1 MAELSLLDKALRVEG
16 LARTYAEGANER
28 REREQTS
35 QALSQT
41 ETALTRLDASV
52 RAARAATAL
61 GISIPGISETAIAGL
76 QNLAARAGEGM
87 LPSPRVLQAA
97 RIKLDASRAALDRTV
112 ENAWRPWATAQIE
125 SLPLRNKAFA
135 TPSGRHN
142 IDQDVQDLTRLSRK
156 LPTANEMD
164 TFTRVLHRVRHTLE
178 NLTGDQEIASLLARL
193 DSAHTLTLADLTD
206 AELGL
211 LRSQPQVADQI
222 ELRRR

>member
-35 QALSQT
+35 QALSQA
-41 ETALTRLDASV
+41 EAALTRLDASV
-52 RAARAATAL
+52 RAGRAATAL
-61 GISIPGISETAIAGL
+61 GISISGISEIATAGL
-76 QNLAARAGEGM
+76 QNLAARSGEGV
-87 LPSPRVLQAA
+87 LPSPRVLQAS
-97 RIKLDASRAALDRTV
+97 RTKLDASRAALDKAV
-112 ENAWRPWATAQIE
+112 ETAWRPWATAQIE

-135 TPSGRHN
+135 TPTGRQN

-156 LPTANEMD
+156 LPSADEID
-164 TFTRVLHRVRHTLE
+164 TFTRVSHRVRHTLE

-193 DSAHTLTLADLTD
+193 DSAGTLTLADLTD

-211 LRSQPQVADQI
+211 LRSQHQVADQI